1 MKRKR
6 HTPEEIVRKLRQ
18 VETALAGGKNV
29 ETACKE
35 IEVSIPTYHR
45 WKAEYGGAQMDV
57 IKQNKEL
64 KIENDR
70 LKRLVAE
77 KELAIAI
84 WKEVGEG
91 AKRSETDCDAG
102 AARRAKA
109 KPSQNGRP
117 RTQKRSRGSCAAFAG
132 SQRTAC
138 VPRAG
143 PVAIHAALRG
153 A

>member
-1 MKRKR
+1 MWYESLKPNWATDPMKRKR
-6 HTPEEIVRKLRQ
+6 HSPEEIVRKLRQ

-35 IEVSIPTYHR
+35 SEVSVPTYHR

-91 AKRSETDCDAG
+91 KW
-102 AARRAKA
+102 
-109 KPSQNGRP
+109 
-117 RTQKRSRGSCAAFAG
+117 
-132 SQRTAC
+132 
-138 VPRAG
+138 
-143 PVAIHAALRG
+143 
-153 A
+153 